1 MCNKRGNF
9 SSLKGCSRTPDNG
22 VEYLSCPK
30 EKFCGSPFRS
40 VNYEINQFSIN
51 HKKFKLGSIC
61 VYRLNFSVDA
71 VPGDLIEA
79 FLTRISNVVVY
90 QATGKYEIKGH
101 EVN

>member
-1 MCNKRGNF
+1 
-9 SSLKGCSRTPDNG
+9 
-22 VEYLSCPK
+22 
-30 EKFCGSPFRS
+30 
-40 VNYEINQFSIN
+40 
-51 HKKFKLGSIC
+51 
-61 VYRLNFSVDA
+61 